1 MNRYIPWADLSRLRW
16 VSLRAVV
23 CVAAAVGA
31 GDLLAAESNGPG
43 TLLKW
48 GYGEGGEGGPDL
60 DEPIVTDRPDF
71 TESSVT
77 VGRGVVQLELGYTL
91 FKNDDDGVETTSHSY
106 PETLL
111 RVGMFADWFE
121 FRVDWNYATERTETG
136 AVVDTI
142 SGAEDL
148 TLGCKIALTG
158 QECILPE
165 TAIILQMSVPTG
177 SDEFSSD
184 RVLPGFNYLY
194 GWDLSEDWSLGGSTG
209 LNAVTDDVTNDLY
222 NEFSQSLTIGR
233 AWCENVNSYFEWYM
247 LSPISADTNR
257 PEQYINGG
265 VTVLLNLDLQWDIR
279 AGFGLTGASDDF
291 FAGTGLSM
299 RYF

>member
-1 MNRYIPWADLSRLRW
+1 M
-16 VSLRAVV
+16 
-23 CVAAAVGA
+23 AAAA
-31 GDLLAAESNGPG
+31 GTVDLLAAESNGPG

-60 DEPIVTDRPDF
+60 DEPLVTDRPDF

-77 VGRGVVQLELGYTL
+77 VGRGVAQLEMGYTF
-91 FKNDDDGVETTSHSY
+91 FKNDDDGVDTRSHSY

-111 RVGMFADWFE
+111 RLGMFADWFE
-121 FRVDWNYATERTETG
+121 FRIDWNYATERTEAG

-177 SDEFSSD
+177 SDEFSAD
-184 RVLPGFNYLY
+184 KVLPGVNYLY
-194 GWDLSEDWSLGGSTG
+194 GWDLNEDWSLGGSTG

-222 NEFSQSLTIGR
+222 NEFSQSLTIAHSWSEDVG
-233 AWCENVNSYFEWYM
+233 SYFEWYM

-257 PEQYINGG
+257 PEHYLNGG

-279 AGFGLTGASDDF
+279 AGFGLTDASDDF